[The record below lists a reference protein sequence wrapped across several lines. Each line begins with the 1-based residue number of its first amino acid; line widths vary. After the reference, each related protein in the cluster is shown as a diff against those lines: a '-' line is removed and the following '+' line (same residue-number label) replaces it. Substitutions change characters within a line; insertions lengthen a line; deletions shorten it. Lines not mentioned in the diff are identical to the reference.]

1 MLKRELLR
9 LAFISVLGFVS
20 SIIFWITTGEIEW
33 VMLVLLPL
41 YFIGMF
47 FAGKQMINILL
58 LILKTYFSFQFVS
71 IISKSL
77 LGSVLCVLLLALGL
91 GVTLSVGWLF
101 GLGKCIYSLV
111 TAHQL
116 DRQLEERGQGEVRY
130 DIW

>member
-9 LAFISVLGFVS
+9 LAFIAGVGVVS
-20 SIIFWITTGEIEW
+20 SIIFWGTTGEIEW

-58 LILKTYFSFQFVS
+58 LILKTYFSIQFVS

-77 LGSVLCVLLLALGL
+77 LGSVLCVLLLVLGL
-91 GVTLSVGWLF
+91 GAILSVGWLY
-101 GLGKCIYSLV
+101 GVGKCIYSLV

-116 DRQLEERGQGEVRY
+116 DRQLEEQGGGEVRY
-130 DIW
+130 EI